1 MRKFKFNLSMEE
13 LKKRTHKDYLI
24 KKKFLKPD
32 APEYLEL
39 AEGDKKA
46 LKHLVRAANVI
57 GRINMQLDCHD
68 NIEFE
73 EFLKAEIKAGNEQAK
88 LTKILFDA
96 QKGMNAI
103 DTMSEK
109 INLAKGIKELPGKGV
124 YPKDLSKEEFHKI
137 IKDMIKSNKV
147 EEVKRLL
154 TQRSVVE
161 RSGDHLVGIDY
172 VDKFRDEFEKAA
184 EELGIEIISVPGMY
198 TSNDIPYMN
207 ANIDGL
213 CHAENQVTIGGET
226 IEGLGGFE
234 IKTSSR
240 GEGFSEDE
248 IPDSYYCQV
257 QHYMAVTNLSWFI
270 LTAFFMNTKRVRNYV
285 IRRNDD
291 FIYSRLLPAE
301 KDFWENYVLT
311 NNPPEPLG
319 IDSESEYTANLNIAD
334 TVELDT
340 ETEDL
345 IAQRME
351 VQQQIK
357 DLEQKES
364 ALKDSILI
372 KLSALSHSDS
382 ATAEKVN
389 GAGERFKLSYNL
401 QKKYS
406 VDTDALKK
414 SGLFDDYKKESAYRI
429 LRISEKK

>member
-1 MRKFKFNLSMEE
+1 MINYKSINAKFTPIEQDKE
-13 LKKRTHKDYLI
+13 
-24 KKKFLKPD
+24 
-32 APEYLEL
+32 PEKWLEL
-39 AEGDKKA
+39 RTTG
-46 LKHLVRAANVI
+46 I
-57 GRINMQLDCHD
+57 GGSD
-68 NIEFE
+68 
-73 EFLKAEIKAGNEQAK
+73 AGAIMGLNKYASP
-88 LTKILFDA
+88 LTI
-96 QKGMNAI
+96 
-103 DTMSEK
+103 
-109 INLAKGIKELPGKGV
+109 
-124 YPKDLSKEEFHKI
+124 YLSKK
-137 IKDMIKSNKV
+137 NV
-147 EEVKRLL
+147 EGFKGNAATEWGHILEDPIRK
-154 TQRSVVE
+154 
-161 RSGDHLVGIDY
+161 
-172 VDKFRDEFEKAA
+172 KAA

-207 ANIDGL
+207 ANLDGL

-226 IEGLGGFE
+226 VEGLGGFE

-257 QHYMAVTNLSWFI
+257 QHYMAVTGLNWFI
-270 LTAFFMNTKRVRNYV
+270 LTAFFMDTKRAKHY
-285 IRRNDD
+285 IIKRNDD
-291 FIYSRLLPAE
+291 FIYTQLIPAE
-301 KDFWENYVLT
+301 KNFWENFVMV

-319 IDSESEYTANLNIAD
+319 LDSESEYTANLNIAD

-364 ALKDSILI
+364 ALKNFILI
-372 KLSALSHSDS
+372 KLSALSHSDN
-382 ATAEKVN
+382 TTPEKVN

>member
-1 MRKFKFNLSMEE
+1 MINYLSINAKFTPVEQDKE
-13 LKKRTHKDYLI
+13 
-24 KKKFLKPD
+24 
-32 APEYLEL
+32 PEKWLEL
-39 AEGDKKA
+39 RTTG
-46 LKHLVRAANVI
+46 I
-57 GRINMQLDCHD
+57 GGSDVGAIM
-68 NIEFE
+68 
-73 EFLKAEIKAGNEQAK
+73 
-88 LTKILFDA
+88 
-96 QKGMNAI
+96 GMNKYASPLTI
-103 DTMSEK
+103 
-109 INLAKGIKELPGKGV
+109 
-124 YPKDLSKEEFHKI
+124 YLSKK
-137 IKDMIKSNKV
+137 NV
-147 EEVKRLL
+147 EGFKGNAATEWGHILEDPIRK
-154 TQRSVVE
+154 
-161 RSGDHLVGIDY
+161 
-172 VDKFRDEFEKAA
+172 KAA

-198 TSNDIPYMN
+198 TSIDIPYMN

-257 QHYMAVTNLSWFI
+257 QHYMAVTNLPWFI
-270 LTAFFMNTKRVRNYV
+270 LTAFFLNTKRVRHYV

-291 FIYSRLLPAE
+291 FIYSNLLPAE

-389 GAGERFKLSYNL
+389 GAGERFKLTYNL
-401 QKKYS
+401 QKKIS

>member
-1 MRKFKFNLSMEE
+1 MINYLSINAKFTPVEQDKEPEKWLEMRTTGIGGS
-13 LKKRTHKDYLI
+13 
-24 KKKFLKPD
+24 D
-32 APEYLEL
+32 AGAIMGLNKYASP
-39 AEGDKKA
+39 
-46 LKHLVRAANVI
+46 
-57 GRINMQLDCHD
+57 
-68 NIEFE
+68 
-73 EFLKAEIKAGNEQAK
+73 
-88 LTKILFDA
+88 LTI
-96 QKGMNAI
+96 
-103 DTMSEK
+103 
-109 INLAKGIKELPGKGV
+109 
-124 YPKDLSKEEFHKI
+124 YLSKK
-137 IKDMIKSNKV
+137 NV
-147 EEVKRLL
+147 EGFKGNAATEWGHILEDPIRK
-154 TQRSVVE
+154 
-161 RSGDHLVGIDY
+161 
-172 VDKFRDEFEKAA
+172 KAA

-213 CHAENQVTIGGET
+213 CHAPENQVTIGGET

-257 QHYMAVTNLSWFI
+257 QHYMAVTNLPWFI
-270 LTAFFMNTKRVRNYV
+270 LTAFFMNTKKARHYV

>member
-1 MRKFKFNLSMEE
+1 MIDYTAINAKFTPIEQDKE
-13 LKKRTHKDYLI
+13 
-24 KKKFLKPD
+24 
-32 APEYLEL
+32 PEKWLEL
-39 AEGDKKA
+39 RTTG
-46 LKHLVRAANVI
+46 I
-57 GRINMQLDCHD
+57 GGSD
-68 NIEFE
+68 
-73 EFLKAEIKAGNEQAK
+73 AGA
-88 LTKILFDA
+88 IL
-96 QKGMNAI
+96 GMNKYSSPL
-103 DTMSEK
+103 T
-109 INLAKGIKELPGKGV
+109 V
-124 YPKDLSKEEFHKI
+124 YLSKK
-137 IKDMIKSNKV
+137 NV
-147 EEVKRLL
+147 EGFKGNAATEWGHILEDPIRK
-154 TQRSVVE
+154 
-161 RSGDHLVGIDY
+161 
-172 VDKFRDEFEKAA
+172 KAA

-213 CHAENQVTIGGET
+213 CHAENQVIIGGET
-226 IEGLGGFE
+226 VEGLGGFE

-270 LTAFFMNTKRVRNYV
+270 LTAFFMNTKKARHYV

-334 TVELDT
+334 AVELDT

-357 DLEQKES
+357 DLKQKES

-414 SGLFDDYKKESAYRI
+414 SDLFDDYKKESAYRV
-429 LRISEKK
+429 LVISEKK

>member
-1 MRKFKFNLSMEE
+1 MIDYKSINAKFTPVEQDKEPEKWLEMRTTGIGGS
-13 LKKRTHKDYLI
+13 
-24 KKKFLKPD
+24 D
-32 APEYLEL
+32 AG
-39 AEGDKKA
+39 A
-46 LKHLVRAANVI
+46 
-57 GRINMQLDCHD
+57 
-68 NIEFE
+68 
-73 EFLKAEIKAGNEQAK
+73 
-88 LTKILFDA
+88 IL
-96 QKGMNAI
+96 GMNKYASPLTI
-103 DTMSEK
+103 
-109 INLAKGIKELPGKGV
+109 
-124 YPKDLSKEEFHKI
+124 YLSKK
-137 IKDMIKSNKV
+137 NV
-147 EEVKRLL
+147 EGFKGNAATEWGHILEDPIRK
-154 TQRSVVE
+154 
-161 RSGDHLVGIDY
+161 
-172 VDKFRDEFEKAA
+172 KAA

-213 CHAENQVTIGGET
+213 CHAGNLVTIGGEK

-257 QHYMAVTNLSWFI
+257 QHYMAVTNLPWFI
-270 LTAFFMNTKRVRNYV
+270 LTAFFMNTKKARHYV

-334 TVELDT
+334 AVELDT